1 MADSSITKK
10 ALADALKQLMQTTAF
25 SKISVG
31 NICSLCDMNRKS
43 FYYHFKDKYDLL
55 QWIFYTEFIATV
67 RSDSPEDGWE
77 LLEKVC
83 EYFYENRTFYVN
95 AFEIDGQD
103 SFCDYFT
110 SVLQTLVLQYFGDSL
125 TDAEHED
132 FFSSFFTQAYVL
144 AIQNWLKE
152 EDWPPDLFVENL
164 KSFLMNIS
172 GKILK

>member
-1 MADSSITKK
+1 MSDSTITKRAIAASLKELTKRK
-10 ALADALKQLMQTTAF
+10 AFDKITIHEITEFCGLNRQT
-25 SKISVG
+25 
-31 NICSLCDMNRKS
+31 

-103 SFCDYFT
+103 SFRDYFT